1 MHGVLHGAP
10 CDTFAAVKLYVFDE
24 VDDRLL
30 LLPLAA
36 RRVLD
41 RLGQRLSRAGW
52 LSLGLDARRSMV
64 EAGETEAVDL
74 DAARAL
80 LGPADPAPESTL
92 AVADP
97 PADAA
102 PKFITDAFGESRPLP
117 IALWSGLSALDRYA
131 LGKVASK
138 ARAERIAAA
147 YAEIVGAS
155 VLSTHLS
162 PSGAVRMVDVGAKN
176 STLRRAV
183 AESFVSMG
191 PEAFARLDGASA
203 GKGDVLATAR
213 IAGIQA
219 AKRTSDLIPLCH
231 AIAITHVSVEI
242 ELEPSARRAHVLCT
256 VETFDR
262 TGVEMEALCA
272 ASVAALTVYDM
283 LKAYDRSMELGPT
296 RLLSKS
302 GGRSGD
308 YSR

>member
-1 MHGVLHGAP
+1 M
-10 CDTFAAVKLYVFDE
+10 KLYAFDE
-24 VDDRLL
+24 VDERLL

-41 RLGQRLSRAGW
+41 QLGLRLSRAGW
-52 LSLGLDARRSMV
+52 QSLPLEARRELTLLGQS
-64 EAGETEAVDL
+64 ATVDL
-74 DAARAL
+74 TRARTLVGGAEPAAEVGSA
-80 LGPADPAPESTL
+80 A
-92 AVADP
+92 ADP

-102 PKFITDAFGESRPLP
+102 PHAVTAVYGEGRPLAP
-117 IALWSGLSALDRYA
+117 ALWTGLSALDRYA
-131 LGKVASK
+131 LAKVASK
-138 ARAERIAAA
+138 GRAERIAAA

-155 VLSTHLS
+155 ALSTHLS
-162 PSGAVRMVDVGAKN
+162 PTGVVRMVDVGAKAT
-176 STLRRAV
+176 SLRRAV

-191 PEAFARLDGASA
+191 AEAFARLEGARA

-219 AKRTSDLIPLCH
+219 AKRTSELIPLCH
-231 AIAITHVSVEI
+231 AIAITHASLEI
-242 ELEPSARRAHVLCT
+242 ELDAASRKAHVLAS

>member
-1 MHGVLHGAP
+1 M
-10 CDTFAAVKLYVFDE
+10 KLYAFDE
-24 VDDRLL
+24 VDERLL

-41 RLGQRLSRAGW
+41 QLGLRLSRAGW
-52 LSLGLDARRSMV
+52 QSLSAQARRTLTELG
-64 EAGETEAVDL
+64 EAPAVDL
-74 DAARAL
+74 ASARAL
-80 LGPADPAPESTL
+80 LERATPA
-92 AVADP
+92 AVVAV
-97 PADAA
+97 
-102 PKFITDAFGESRPLP
+102 FGEGRPLAP
-117 IALWSGLSALDRYA
+117 ALWAGLSPLDRYA
-131 LGKVASK
+131 LAKVASK
-138 ARAERIAAA
+138 GRPERIAAA

-155 VLSTHLS
+155 ALSTHLS
-162 PSGAVRMVDVGAKN
+162 PTGVVRMVDVGQKA
-176 STLRRAV
+176 STLRRAL
-183 AESFVSMG
+183 AESRVSMG
-191 PEAFARLDGASA
+191 AEAFARLEGASA

-231 AIAITHVSVEI
+231 AIAITHVTVEI
-242 ELEPSARRAHVLCT
+242 ALDAPSRTAHVQAS

-283 LKAYDRSMELGPT
+283 LKAYDRSMEIGPT

-308 YSR
+308 FAR